1 MKKLFVSSLAFL
13 LFSTGFLRAAI
24 EEIVAEREENI
35 VRIFVKGDFDY
46 EVLKLPP
53 PDKGLVVYI
62 KSPLPE
68 KYRGK
73 SYTFGGVRIRAEST
87 DGETRI
93 YMRSPMDFEPDHYRA
108 GSYLVVSMTLKAP
121 PKAPTPPKPETTK
134 TAPKKE
140 AKKPLSA
147 RSATA
152 GTAARPS
159 RKSRKGPGLYSLRI
173 RGAKEELVLQALSV
187 LEGRPLFP
195 RNRERRVYAT
205 ALGLTFD
212 DALNL
217 IIGR

>member
-1 MKKLFVSSLAFL
+1 VKRLFVSSLVFL
-13 LFSTGFLRAAI
+13 LISGGILRAAI

-68 KYRGK
+68 KYKGK
-73 SYTFGGVRIRAEST
+73 RYTFGGVRIRVEST

-121 PKAPTPPKPETTK
+121 PRAAKPSEAETTK
-134 TAPKKE
+134 AE
-140 AKKPLSA
+140 AKKGVKKATPA
-147 RSATA
+147 KSATA
-152 GTAARPS
+152 GAISKPS
-159 RKSRKGPGLYSLRI
+159 RATKRKRGLYSLRI
-173 RGAKEELVLQALSV
+173 RGAKEELVLQALSI
-187 LEGRPLFP
+187 LEERPLFP